1 MRFIAAIV
9 LVLLLRS
16 NTIVIPVHLYR
27 KFPPFFLFGNL
38 EHLLFISSFLKNVNA
53 RIISPSIL
61 FPLSKIPAKWKLCPR
76 MEPLIFLS
84 LTSSFPYLWFYA
96 KFWGYFFNFISQL
109 FHWLAYD
116 SLARVHPCFSESF
129 FFLNSTFF
137 WFHQFSLVA
146 LWYY

>member
-84 LTSSFPYLWFYA
+84 LTSSFPYL
-96 KFWGYFFNFISQL
+96 
-109 FHWLAYD
+109 
-116 SLARVHPCFSESF
+116 
-129 FFLNSTFF
+129 
-137 WFHQFSLVA
+137 
-146 LWYY
+146 